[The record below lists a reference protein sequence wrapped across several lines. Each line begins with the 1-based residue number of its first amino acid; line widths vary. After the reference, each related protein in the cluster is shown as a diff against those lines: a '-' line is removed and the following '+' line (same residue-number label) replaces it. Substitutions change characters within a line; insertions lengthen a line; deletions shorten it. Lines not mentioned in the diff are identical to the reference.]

1 MGDRLTPEREA
12 EIRQPRT
19 RRLDWAPQV
28 YEEWDDERADL
39 LAELDAERAARQA
52 AERQICRL
60 VYGEEIES
68 DRLCSHE
75 LEAIPLRDRVR
86 ELEAERDEISGLLAK
101 ARAERDESRS
111 SERAALV
118 RINAAWADAYTAIRA
133 REPLATGR
141 VEDLPTVYGPGP
153 TVQPTVYGYGDAIE
167 ARRMELREMESWR
180 VAREKAERETATL
193 RAHLATLREAVE
205 SLLSK
210 TLVRAVYRG
219 ALYSLVDPANPT
231 EVYDMRAMVDAL
243 RAALSTAPTLASIEA
258 WALRREAERE
268 AGDTAGS
275 GYLVDLLRARADELE
290 GKR

>member
-1 MGDRLTPEREA
+1 MAEDEWVRAVEGQRNDRL
-12 EIRQPRT
+12 
-19 RRLDWAPQV
+19 
-28 YEEWDDERADL
+28 
-39 LAELDAERAARQA
+39 A
-52 AERQICRL
+52 AERERDAHAARNRNATQAI
-60 VYGEEIES
+60 VDAIGSVGPES
-68 DRLCSHE
+68 VED
-75 LEAIPLRDRVR
+75 AALRIVARVR

-219 ALYSLVDPANPT
+219 ALYSLVDPANPN

-243 RAALSTAPTLASIEA
+243 RAALSAAPTLASIEA
-258 WALRREAERE
+258 AALRRAAERF
-268 AGDTAGS
+268 GYDHQNSTAAED
-275 GYLVDLLRARADELE
+275 VCDWLRARSAELE
-290 GKR
+290 SR